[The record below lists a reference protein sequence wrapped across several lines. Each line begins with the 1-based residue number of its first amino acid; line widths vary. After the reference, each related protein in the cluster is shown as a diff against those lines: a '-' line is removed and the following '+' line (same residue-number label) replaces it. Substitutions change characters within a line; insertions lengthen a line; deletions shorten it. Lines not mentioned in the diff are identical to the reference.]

1 MRNGARPRRK
11 SPSAAPEIP
20 QPVQNPLPETRSRRT
35 RQIPDEIAGQPNDDV
50 LDLLVRVP
58 LDALDA
64 EPVAE
69 ADPVDIGAGAGRDAA
84 APDRLPA
91 EARGGRFDPAAGFP
105 GGTGEMNRMG
115 RGAAAAI
122 REPAGSEGIG
132 NQGDQIRFARL
143 HLRTGSLLQARSEF
157 EALAACDL
165 LDVPATLDLAEVRW
179 RTGDLV
185 GAGMA
190 AATYLDGD
198 GDEALGFLIAAEA
211 ASAEDRV
218 ADARKHAGRALER
231 SISLDKFFAG
241 VPRRM
246 TWPESTWAAPGTVKI
261 DEPAV
266 DAAISAA
273 TNVEAEAVNEA
284 PEGSLWATPDEVA
297 VSVGAAESEQAVE
310 VQTEAV
316 VEPAIEPKAI
326 EPEEAEPE
334 PATEPEAVVEPAVVP
349 EAAVE
354 PALEPEPVEPEA
366 VEPEAVEP
374 EAAVEPAVVPEAVVE
389 PTIEPEA
396 IEPEPAIEPV
406 AAVPEPVNSW
416 DPEIR
421 AGTDALA
428 AGDTLMAA
436 LHLAVALRTS
446 PDSARTVLEVIS
458 DHGDMALQLVRGDA
472 LRLLGNESD
481 AGQAYASVASMLG
494 TGKPAAEPAAPAPSP
509 TAKTAARTAAKPAS
523 KMASKAAAKAAA
535 SQGASEPAVTDPDA
549 AAPAASEPAAI
560 PEAERPRSIRWE

>member
-179 RTGDLV
+179 RTGDLI

-354 PALEPEPVEPEA
+354 PALEPEAAEPEA
-366 VEPEAVEP
+366 VEPEAV
-374 EAAVEPAVVPEAVVE
+374 VEPA
-389 PTIEPEA
+389 IEPEA

-494 TGKPAAEPAAPAPSP
+494 TGKPAAEPAAPAPAP

>member
-349 EAAVE
+349 EA
-354 PALEPEPVEPEA
+354 
-366 VEPEAVEP
+366 
-374 EAAVEPAVVPEAVVE
+374 VVE

-494 TGKPAAEPAAPAPSP
+494 TGKPAAEPAAPAPAP

>member
-1 MRNGARPRRK
+1 
-11 SPSAAPEIP
+11 
-20 QPVQNPLPETRSRRT
+20 
-35 RQIPDEIAGQPNDDV
+35 
-50 LDLLVRVP
+50 
-58 LDALDA
+58 
-64 EPVAE
+64 
-69 ADPVDIGAGAGRDAA
+69 
-84 APDRLPA
+84 
-91 EARGGRFDPAAGFP
+91 
-105 GGTGEMNRMG
+105 MG

-354 PALEPEPVEPEA
+354 PALEPEAAEPEA
-366 VEPEAVEP
+366 V
-374 EAAVEPAVVPEAVVE
+374 VEPAVVPEAVVE

-494 TGKPAAEPAAPAPSP
+494 TGKPAAEPAAPAPAP